1 MDRRVA
7 AVGDLERRIGYTFAD
22 RQLLEQALT
31 HASVGD
37 GAKKTADNEVLEFIG
52 DRVLGLLAAEAL
64 AERFPLAKEGE
75 LAPRLNALV
84 SRETCARVARAAEL
98 GPALRLS
105 ASSSKIGGRETDS
118 ILAGGCEA
126 LMAALYR
133 DGGLETA
140 RRVFLDLW
148 SAEFDRAAQG
158 KPRDPKTALQE
169 WAQSQ
174 GKPLPTYAVKDRTG
188 PDHAPVFT
196 VQVSVVVPPALMLAG
211 AALGMQLNLMF
222 GYFFL
227 PVFLLLFRLRK
238 NIVWDKKSVLAA
250 ISLPLALLAPYF
262 FLSAC
267 FLFPVIISWKS
278 NCCIPKNVLLIKNPR
293 K

>member
-1 MDRRVA
+1 MTDRRAV
-7 AVGDLERRIGYTFAD
+7 AVGDLERRIGHVFQD
-22 RQLLEQALT
+22 RKLLELALT

-37 GAKKTADNEVLEFIG
+37 GAKKAGDNEVLEFIG

-64 AERFPLAKEGE
+64 AERFPQAKEGE

-84 SRETCARVARAAEL
+84 SRETCARVARAAQV

-118 ILAGGCEA
+118 ILAGAAEA

-148 SAEFDRAAQG
+148 SGEFDKAAEG

-169 WAQSQ
+169 WAQGK
-174 GKPLPTYAVKDRTG
+174 GKPLPTYAVKDRKG

-196 VQVSVVVPPALMLAG
+196 VQVTV
-211 AALGMQLNLMF
+211 LGLD
-222 GYFFL
+222 
-227 PVFLLLFRLRK
+227 PVFAEGRSRQEAEK
-238 NIVWDKKSVLAA
+238 AA
-250 ISLPLALLAPYF
+250 AKALLEREGAGG
-262 FLSAC
+262 A
-267 FLFPVIISWKS
+267 
-278 NCCIPKNVLLIKNPR
+278 
-293 K
+293 